1 MPRREPRRRPVRPSL
16 LLWRWRH
23 LVVAVCVAGASLLVL
38 PLLRPPGAEGR
49 EVLVLARGVSA
60 GQVIENADLE
70 RRAVPDAVLPAS
82 GLAEGSVIGRR
93 AAVALPAGT
102 VLTGS
107 MTSGADAVGLGAD
120 ERLVQVPVEV
130 GAGLAQPGVRVD
142 VVGEASVV
150 AGAGTASQDVAQEQ
164 EPVDEGTPAES
175 LDGAPAEAGTPT
187 EAGTSS
193 DAVAVTGA
201 TGSGGALASTQEDR
215 VLAAG
220 ARVVRVEPVDVSS
233 QLRAGSKVTLVTL
246 AVRRDDASLV
256 VGAATHDSL
265 GLIMSPS

>member
-38 PLLRPPGAEGR
+38 SLLRPPGAEGR

-175 LDGAPAEAGTPT
+175 LDGAPAEAGT
-187 EAGTSS
+187 SS